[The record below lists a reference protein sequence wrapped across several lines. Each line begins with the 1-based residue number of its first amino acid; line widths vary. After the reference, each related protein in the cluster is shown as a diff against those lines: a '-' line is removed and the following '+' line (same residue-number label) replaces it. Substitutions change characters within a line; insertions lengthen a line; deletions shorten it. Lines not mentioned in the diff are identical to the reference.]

1 MPCIRN
7 LKFENM
13 KGVKAWA
20 FLSFTLGQKH
30 RTHMKRRMNEP
41 FKSKDQGLVGVQ
53 MALKLPK
60 GENEMTQTWVK

>member
-1 MPCIRN
+1 
-7 LKFENM
+7 
-13 KGVKAWA
+13 
-20 FLSFTLGQKH
+20 
-30 RTHMKRRMNEP
+30 MKRRMNEP